1 MLTAVIATFVIG
13 YIVIVFEHPLHLDKT
28 VPALLMGAI
37 CWALISM
44 GFNFGMLDIVNGHEH
59 LFTMSHDVMDALQ
72 AIVASGGSDEQLVQ
86 AFSQSVSNMPDL
98 SAEVQTEYV
107 HRFEETLHHMHEA
120 GATITGES
128 IGEAFHHT
136 NEEGFGSNLIH
147 HLGKTAEILIFLIGA
162 MTIVEIVD
170 LHRGFDILKGW
181 IKTRSRK
188 KLLWIV
194 GVLGFILS
202 AIIDNLTA
210 TIVLVTLL
218 RKLVPDREQ
227 RIWYV
232 ALIVIAA
239 NAGGAWSP
247 IGDVTTTML
256 WIGKRVTTAG
266 LMEFLVLPSL
276 VCFVVPFAIASFMK
290 PFQGQIITPELES
303 DEGVSETNERLL
315 SSKTML
321 FLGLGMIVFVPIFKT
336 VTHLPPYIGMM
347 LSLGVVWLV
356 SEYIHPEE
364 DFTDERKA
372 AYSAHKALSR
382 IEMSSILFFLGILM
396 AVAALE
402 TIAVGNV
409 GSLRYV
415 ADQLRAVIPNQDI
428 VIVVLGFLSAIIDN
442 VPLVAASMGMYDLA
456 NFPEDNRLW
465 HFIAYSAGTGGSMLI
480 IGSAAGVAAMGME
493 RIDFIWYLKKIG
505 WLAFLGFAAGAVVFL
520 VIENLFN
527 IG

>member
-1 MLTAVIATFVIG
+1 MIAAIVATFVIG
-13 YIVIVFEHPLHLDKT
+13 YLVIVFEHPLRLDKT
-28 VPALLMGAI
+28 VPALLMGSLT
-37 CWALISM
+37 WALLSL
-44 GFNFGMLDIVNGHEH
+44 GFNSG
-59 LFTMSHDVMDALQ
+59 ALE
-72 AIVASGGSDEQLVQ
+72 IINTEGEVFNMFNSASGHAQEFG
-86 AFSQSVSNMPDL
+86 
-98 SAEVQTEYV
+98 
-107 HRFEETLHHMHEA
+107 HA
-120 GATITGES
+120 GAHEF
-128 IGEAFHHT
+128 A
-136 NEEGFGSNLIH
+136 EEGFVGALLH

-170 LHRGFDILKGW
+170 LHRGFDVFKSW
-181 IKTRSRK
+181 VNTRSK
-188 KLLWIV
+188 KRLLWIM
-194 GVLGFILS
+194 GGLAFILS

-218 RKLVPDREQ
+218 RKLVPERDE

-232 ALIVIAA
+232 SLIVIAA

-256 WIGKRVTTAG
+256 WIGKRVSTAG
-266 LMEFLVLPSL
+266 LMEFLIAPSL
-276 VCFVVPFAIASFMK
+276 ICFAVPFVVASFMK
-290 PFQGQIITPELES
+290 PFQGELTPADLTEEEEE
-303 DEGVSETNERLL
+303 DQGRLL

-336 VTHLPPYIGMM
+336 ITHLPPYLGMM

-364 DFTDERKA
+364 DFTEERKVQ
-372 AYSAHKALSR
+372 YSAHRALSR
-382 IEMSSILFFLGILM
+382 IEMASILFFLGILM

-402 TIAVGNV
+402 TMVVNGV
-409 GSLRYV
+409 GSLRAV
-415 ADQLRAVIPNQDI
+415 AESLQAIIPNEDI
-428 VIVVLGFLSAIIDN
+428 VIIILGFLSAIIDN

-456 NFPEDNRLW
+456 THPVDARLW

-493 RIDFIWYLKKIG
+493 RIDFIWYLKKIA
-505 WLAFLGFAAGAVVFL
+505 WLAFIGFAAGAAAFL

-527 IG
+527 VGVAH

>member
-1 MLTAVIATFVIG
+1 MLSAVIACFVIG
-13 YIVIVFEHPLHLDKT
+13 YVVIVFEHPLRLDKT
-28 VPALLMGAI
+28 VPSLLMGAI
-37 CWALISM
+37 CWALLSLGFNSGSLEIVDSYGQLFSM
-44 GFNFGMLDIVNGHEH
+44 GGHGMDH
-59 LFTMSHDVMDALQ
+59 LSEAAH
-72 AIVASGGSDEQLVQ
+72 
-86 AFSQSVSNMPDL
+86 
-98 SAEVQTEYV
+98 
-107 HRFEETLHHMHEA
+107 HEA
-120 GATITGES
+120 EHGFSGA
-128 IGEAFHHT
+128 
-136 NEEGFGSNLIH
+136 LLH

-162 MTIVEIVD
+162 MTIVEIID

-181 IKTRSRK
+181 IRTRSK
-188 KLLWIV
+188 KRLLWIV
-194 GVLGFILS
+194 GILGFILS

-218 RKLVPDREQ
+218 RKLVPDRDQ
-227 RIWYV
+227 RIWYI

-266 LMEFLVLPSL
+266 LMEYLVFPSI
-276 VCFVVPFAIASFMK
+276 VCFAVPFLIASMMK
-290 PFQGQIITPELES
+290 PFQGEISTPEIAAGEPVQDES
-303 DEGVSETNERLL
+303 LL

-336 VTHLPPYIGMM
+336 ITHLPPYIGMM

-364 DFTDERKA
+364 NFDEERKE

-402 TIAVGNV
+402 TVAIGEVGALRAVAD
-409 GSLRYV
+409 SLRS
-415 ADQLRAVIPNQDI
+415 VIPNQDI
-428 VIVVLGFLSAIIDN
+428 VIIVLGFLSAIIDN
-442 VPLVAASMGMYDLA
+442 VPLVAASMGMYDVV
-456 NFPEDNRLW
+456 NFPEDDKLW

-493 RIDFIWYLKKIG
+493 RIDFIWYFKKIT
-505 WLAFLGFAAGAVVFL
+505 WLALLGFAAGAVVFL
-520 VIENLFN
+520 LIESFF
-527 IG
+527 